1 MRYLTVPE
9 VLEIYR
15 HLMQQ
20 SGGTAGVTNL
30 VTNLGALESAVAQP
44 RMTFGGQELYPTIVE
59 KASALGFSLIKNHPF
74 LDGNKR
80 IGHAA
85 MEVFLVLNGFEI
97 YADVDEQEKVI
108 LKLASGELGREE
120 FTQWLGIHLIK
131 R

>member
-15 HLMQQ
+15 HLMEQ
-20 SGGTAGVTNL
+20 SGGTAG

-74 LDGNKR
+74 FDGNKR

-97 YADVDEQEKVI
+97 YAEVDEQEKVI

>member
-15 HLMQQ
+15 HLMEQ
-20 SGGTAGVTNL
+20 SGGTAG

-59 KASALGFSLIKNHPF
+59 KASALGFSLIKNHPLF
-74 LDGNKR
+74 DGNKR